1 MVSPPESSTFP
12 EHHPVQ
18 SSGED
23 ARAFLQERLAFLGK
37 AYGLIGLG
45 FSFAGNLVS
54 APLRVLSGLTEDWSS
69 RIALVGIAIY
79 LLQWLL
85 CRRGRW
91 SESALRLL
99 DATSTTLVALVNAA
113 MVFATFPGEL
123 PGLSYARALLDVH
136 LGARAPGRHRAQLR
150 APDARAGPARGCF
163 PVGSHAHVVLEAG
176 AATIPPGSCR
186 RSGRRS
192 GAWARW

>member
-1 MVSPPESSTFP
+1 MVSPPESSAFP

-69 RIALVGIAIY
+69 RIV
-79 LLQWLL
+79 
-85 CRRGRW
+85 W
-91 SESALRLL
+91 SGSP
-99 DATSTTLVALVNAA
+99 STC
-113 MVFATFPGEL
+113 
-123 PGLSYARALLDVH
+123 SS
-136 LGARAPGRHRAQLR
+136 
-150 APDARAGPARGCF
+150 GCC
-163 PVGSHAHVVLEAG
+163 AG
-176 AATIPPGSCR
+176 AAAGAKRCFASSTLR
-186 RSGRRS
+186 RRR
-192 GAWARW
+192 WWRW